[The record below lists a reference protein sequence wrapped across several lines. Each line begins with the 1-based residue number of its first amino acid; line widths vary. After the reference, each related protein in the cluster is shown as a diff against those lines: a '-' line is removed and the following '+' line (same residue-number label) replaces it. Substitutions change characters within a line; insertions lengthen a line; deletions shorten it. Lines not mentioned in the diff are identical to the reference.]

1 MYTRPSPHNQD
12 ERGAPLPLPGAKVNL
27 MALIVQKFGGT
38 SVSHLGPIRR
48 VARRVKAEL
57 DAGNQ
62 VAVVVS
68 AMAGVTDQLVGWVQ
82 DISPKG
88 SRAEYDV
95 VVSSGEQVTS
105 GLVALA
111 LQQLGVEARSWMG
124 WQLPVRTNGNHSRA
138 LIHEIETG
146 EIRQLMAA
154 GGVPVVAG
162 FQGLSPDGRV
172 TTVGRGGS
180 DTLAVALA
188 AALGADRCD
197 LYSDVTGVFTADP
210 WIVNNARKLDKITY
224 EEMLELASLGAKVL
238 DPRAVRMALRH
249 RVPIQV
255 LSSFADLPGTLVEGT
270 IITDVWGMQLENDET
285 QNMVTGIAYSRDD
298 AKITVVRVPDKPGVA
313 ANILAPLSEANINI
327 DMIVQNISHNGKA
340 TDITFTVAR
349 GDAARAI
356 EALNKLQSELEFERL
371 LSDTE
376 VAKVSVIGV
385 GMQSHAGV
393 AQTMF
398 TALAENNINIQVI
411 STSEIKTSV
420 LIAEEHTELA
430 VRALHAAYRL
440 DE

>member
-1 MYTRPSPHNQD
+1 
-12 ERGAPLPLPGAKVNL
+12 

-62 VAVVVS
+62 IAVVVS
-68 AMAGVTDQLVGWVQ
+68 AMAGVTDQLVGWTR
-82 DISPKG
+82 DMAPNCDT
-88 SRAEYDV
+88 AEYDV

-111 LQQLGVEARSWMG
+111 LQRLGIDARSWLG
-124 WQLPVRTNGNHSRA
+124 WQLPVRTSASHARA
-138 LIHEIETG
+138 RILEIETSD
-146 EIRQLMAA
+146 IRQLMET

-162 FQGLSPDGRV
+162 FQGLSPEGRI

-188 AALGADRCD
+188 VALEATRCD
-197 LYSDVTGVFTADP
+197 LYSDVTGIFTADP
-210 WIVNNARKLDKITY
+210 WIVNNARKLDKITC

-238 DPRAVRMALRH
+238 DPRSVRMALRH
-249 RVPIQV
+249 RLPIQV
-255 LSSFADLPGTLVEGT
+255 LSSFADLPGTLIEGT
-270 IITDVWGMQLENDET
+270 IITDVWGMPLEDDVEH
-285 QNMVTGIAYSRDD
+285 NMVTGIAYSRND

-313 ANILAPLSEANINI
+313 ADILAPLSEAGINI
-327 DMIVQNISHNGKA
+327 DMIVQNVSHDGKA
-340 TDITFTVAR
+340 TDITFTIAR
-349 GDAARAI
+349 EDAERAI
-356 EALNKLQSELEFERL
+356 DALRKKQDTLEFEKV
-371 LSDTE
+371 LSDSN

-398 TALAENNINIQVI
+398 SALAEQKINIQVI
-411 STSEIKTSV
+411 STSEIKISV
-420 LIAEEHTELA
+420 LIAEEHTERA

-440 DE
+440 DEQ